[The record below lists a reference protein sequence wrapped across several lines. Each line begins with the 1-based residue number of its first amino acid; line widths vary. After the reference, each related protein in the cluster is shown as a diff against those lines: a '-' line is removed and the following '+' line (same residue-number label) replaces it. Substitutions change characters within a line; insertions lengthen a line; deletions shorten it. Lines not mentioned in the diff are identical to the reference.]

1 MFNNKKLYELYKIKY
16 SYIIYFIFIGISLE
30 FPDFHY
36 IEFTSKPYRAGHFA
50 FNSNKDMIIEYSY
63 NESRLFYGI
72 SKNGRPYFHN
82 YENEIYTNEIV
93 INKKQYSYYF
103 RYESRNIFISDV
115 NNQKKEYLLSV
126 THYQALE
133 IYELING
140 TYELYR
146 LYDSEE
152 QFDNIIYTF
161 LFPLFKDNNN
171 NYYIIYLS
179 KKYGCSYSKHYCYIN
194 KFGYSGNSKTGN
206 YEIIQVN
213 YDHRTV
219 SGFYMNEKIIA
230 IYLNKDNGSHSCYK
244 NYCYY
249 SNIYD
254 TDLNEKYNNI
264 FISCGYFEIN
274 TAIFFK
280 GIHLKNDLIAF
291 IYYIQLASNNIFL
304 EMKIGNL
311 TDNFNLQ
318 LTKSF
323 NLYRYIV

>member
-16 SYIIYFIFIGISLE
+16 TYIIYFIFIGISLE
-30 FPDFHY
+30 FSDFHY

-82 YENEIYTNEIV
+82 NENEIYTNEII
-93 INKKQYSYYF
+93 INKNLYSYYL
-103 RYESRNIFISDV
+103 RYESRNTFISFD
-115 NNQKKEYLLSV
+115 NNPDKELLFSV
-126 THYQALE
+126 THYQATE
-133 IYELING
+133 IYYLKTGVSPFYIL
-140 TYELYR
+140 YES
-146 LYDSEE
+146 DS
-152 QFDNIIYTF
+152 QFKNMIHTL

-179 KKYGCSYSKHYCYIN
+179 KKYGWDYSKHYCYIN
-194 KFGYSGNSKTGN
+194 KFWHSDDSKTGN
-206 YEIIQVN
+206 YKTIELN

-219 SGFYMNEKIIA
+219 SGFYMNKKIIA
-230 IYLNKDNGSHSCYK
+230 IYLNKDIGSHSCYN

-254 TDLNEKYNNI
+254 TDLNEKYKNI
-264 FISCGYFEIN
+264 FISCGYFEEN
-274 TAIFFK
+274 KAIFFK
-280 GIHLKNDLIAF
+280 GIHIKNDLIAF

-323 NLYRYIV
+323 NLYRYII